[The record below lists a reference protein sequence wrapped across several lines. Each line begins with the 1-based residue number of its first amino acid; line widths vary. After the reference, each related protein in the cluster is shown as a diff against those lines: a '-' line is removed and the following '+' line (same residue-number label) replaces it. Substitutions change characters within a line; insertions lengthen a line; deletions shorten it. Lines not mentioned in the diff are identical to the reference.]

1 MGCWNE
7 TCVLTRLP
15 IPAGSPVVALN
26 TVYGPRYK
34 SREGAALK
42 TDLLFGL
49 PFEGTY
55 DDYGGVENL
64 TNPELHALH
73 EAAFLNSGFFRKVEL
88 TLEYGAKESWLL
100 AAHPDTLWSLTDCIK
115 PTYYSELCIR
125 PSDVSSYDEPARE
138 KTTQAFMR
146 AEAALAQLGKRLKD
160 ATFSASQ
167 AEALDQLFSIFE
179 DVFGKDRAWAAYS
192 AIQKEGLFAS
202 RGNLL
207 MHQSAYQAL
216 VTEFGN
222 RMVGYYQEK
231 TRTKLRDFIAK
242 QLDSWLE
249 GFPAEYQKFE
259 RLFGEQHAGLS
270 AFEQRKRIL
279 RYAAPARDY
288 GQLKPLTTLW
298 MAPEL
303 PLVGHFWGGA
313 MPEEIVAVTPR
324 DVLIDYFVFQW
335 ARFYL
340 RLDFT
345 KPDSGSQNQEV
356 VLPATIFKATLKA
369 LRADGRY
376 QKDFYGRVHR

>member
-15 IPAGSPVVALN
+15 IHAGAPVVALN

-34 SREGAALK
+34 STESAALK
-42 TDLLFGL
+42 TDLLFGV

-64 TNPELHALH
+64 TNPGLEALH
-73 EAAFLNSGFFRKVEL
+73 EAAFFKSGFFRKVEL

-115 PTYYSELCIR
+115 PAYYGELGIR
-125 PSDVSSYDEPARE
+125 PSDVSSYDEAARE
-138 KTTQAFMR
+138 KTTQAFKR
-146 AEAALAQLGKRLKD
+146 AEAALEQLGLRLRD
-160 ATFSASQ
+160 AVFSASMVDAQ
-167 AEALDQLFSIFE
+167 NQLFSILE

-216 VTEFGN
+216 VKEFGS

-231 TRTKLRDFIAK
+231 TRTKLRNFIAK

-259 RLFGEQHAGLS
+259 RLFGEHSAGLP

-288 GQLKPLTTLW
+288 SQLKPLTTLW

-313 MPEEIVAVTPR
+313 TPEEILAVTPR

-345 KPDSGSQNQEV
+345 KPEGGSQNQEA

-369 LRADGRY
+369 LQADGHY
-376 QKDFYGRVHR
+376 HKDFYGTLHR